1 MDMCFVDKQADQR
14 LQDLISL
21 SNNICF
27 EGDFFFFFFFFF
39 FYGTSA
45 SQDTLTFSMFLAAIS
60 QSKSAAF
67 YYIGKQFFS

>member
-1 MDMCFVDKQADQR
+1 MDMCFVDKQADQS
-14 LQDLISL
+14 LQDPISL

-27 EGDFFFFFFFFF
+27 EGDFLF

>member
-27 EGDFFFFFFFFF
+27 EGVFFFF